1 MADQGNATVRIRK
14 VSRQNPTVQTAERAG
29 HAAGHGLREV
39 EINQRQLLLLP
50 SHRLLFPSLIFTL
63 DSLSFSDLEMAT
75 QNVDVREYDCLG
87 VQLGFPSGRFQAETV
102 LLGYRVAQSLSELD
116 LREHRLVSM
125 HLGRELTREL
135 HYSGLGSA
143 KRLHQLVSHLRS

>member
-87 VQLGFPSGRFQAETV
+87 AQLGFPSGRSKLKLFSWAIV
-102 LLGYRVAQSLSELD
+102 WHSHYRSWTYVSTDSYRCIWVAN
-116 LREHRLVSM
+116 
-125 HLGRELTREL
+125 
-135 HYSGLGSA
+135 
-143 KRLHQLVSHLRS
+143 